1 MLSSQWRVCGAPD
14 DARISKPRAL
24 LPPPFALQG
33 AVSLV
38 GSTVGAS
45 PLLLA
50 LQLAEAV
57 ERQAAAA
64 RKTASRQAPAS
75 SADAAEGRAAAAERV
90 CSELL
95 AGWSEEQT
103 KDLLNAKLDGPQ
115 AQRVSALLERH
126 ADTLLTPFLQAS
138 TPGRGVA
145 ELSSSAG
152 GVGKGGR
159 VGKGSGQGRAG
170 GRAGRVWSGQGR
182 AEQGKAAGQ
191 GRERGTGRAEQ
202 AQQGGWA
209 GWGRVGRGGTAGQQG
224 G

>member
-159 VGKGSGQGRAG
+159 VGGQGECG
-170 GRAGRVWSGQGR
+170 LGR
-182 AEQGKAAGQ
+182 AEQSREKLLGRAGSVVPAGQ
-191 GRERGTGRAEQ
+191 SRRSRAGGQ
-202 AQQGGWA
+202 DGAGWA
-209 GWGRVGRGGTAGQQG
+209 EGARRGNRAAR
-224 G
+224 